1 MSENK
6 KKTAL
11 ALAIFATFW
20 FVAGGLCGFFVA
32 KGMYDQPI
40 VESVT
45 RDTTTT
51 IDTIP
56 DIAPEPKD
64 STPVRTII
72 RWLPMKQP
80 KKSGA
85 DKESVDNPYPAST
98 DTISQ
103 WQYFGISE
111 QLTEHPQDS
120 ALVEIPI
127 TSKHYSSEQYDA
139 WISGYEASLDSIN
152 VYSKETLITE
162 RVVVSKPPNRL
173 SLDVEAGADYMTQ
186 AKDMATFAFGDL
198 TYKIRDSRFA
208 IGLRGG
214 VVKMPTDKSQMFV
227 GGVVKLKI
235 F

>member
-6 KKTAL
+6 KKTSLLL
-11 ALAIFATFW
+11 ALFATFW
-20 FVAGGLCGFFVA
+20 FVVGGVCGFFAA
-32 KGMYDQPI
+32 KGIYDQPLE
-40 VESVT
+40 ESVT
-45 RDTTTT
+45 RDTTTS

-72 RWLPMKQP
+72 RWLPMKLP
-80 KKSGA
+80 KASGSTHE
-85 DKESVDNPYPAST
+85 DGVKEVNFLQT
-98 DTISQ
+98 DTVT
-103 WQYFGISE
+103 QYFGII
-111 QLTEHPQDS
+111 EHPQDS

-127 TSKHYSSEQYDA
+127 TSKHYQSPEYDA
-139 WISGYEASLDSIN
+139 WVSGYEASLDSIK
-152 VYSKETLITE
+152 VYQKETLITE

-173 SLDVEAGADYMTQ
+173 SLDVEAGADYLTTQ
-186 AKDMATFAFGDL
+186 KDMATFAFGDL

-214 VVKMPTDKSQMFV
+214 IIKPPADKAELFV
-227 GGVVKLKI
+227 GGVIKLRI

>member
-1 MSENK
+1 MS
-6 KKTAL
+6 KKTSLAL
-11 ALAIFATFW
+11 ALFATFW
-20 FVAGGLCGFFVA
+20 FVVGGVCGFFAA
-32 KGMYDQPI
+32 KGIYDQPLE
-40 VESVT
+40 ESVT

-56 DIAPEPKD
+56 DIAPTPKD
-64 STPVRTII
+64 STPVRTVI
-72 RWLPMKQP
+72 RWLPMKLP
-80 KKSGA
+80 KKSGT
-85 DKESVDNPYPAST
+85 KESVDNPYPAST

-103 WQYFGISE
+103 WQLFGNSE
-111 QLTEHPQDS
+111 HSQDS

-139 WISGYEASLDSIN
+139 WISGYEASLDSIK

-198 TYKIRDSRFA
+198 TYRIKDSRFA

-214 VVKMPTDKSQMFV
+214 IVKMPTDKAEPFV
-227 GGVVKLKI
+227 GGGVKLKI

>member
-1 MSENK
+1 MS
-6 KKTAL
+6 KKTSLLL
-11 ALAIFATFW
+11 ALFALLW
-20 FVAGGLCGFFVA
+20 FIVGGLCGFFVG
-32 KGMYDQPI
+32 KGIYDQPLE
-40 VESVT
+40 ESVT

-72 RWLPMKQP
+72 RWLPMKLP

-103 WQYFGISE
+103 WQLFGNS
-111 QLTEHPQDS
+111 EHPQDS

-139 WISGYEASLDSIN
+139 WISGYEASLDSIK
-152 VYSKETLITE
+152 VYQKETLITE
-162 RVVVSKPPNRL
+162 RIVTSKPPNRL
-173 SLDVEAGADYMTQ
+173 SLDVEAGANYLTAQ
-186 AKDMATFAFGDL
+186 KDMSTFAFGDL

-214 VVKMPTDKSQMFV
+214 IVKMPTDKAEPFV
-227 GGVVKLKI
+227 GAVVKLKV

>member
-1 MSENK
+1 MDKK

-11 ALAIFATFW
+11 ALALFATFW
-20 FVAGGLCGFFVA
+20 FIVGGVCGFFMA
-32 KGMYDQPI
+32 KGIYDQPI

-51 IDTIP
+51 IDTVS

-64 STPVRTII
+64 STPVRTVI
-72 RWLPMKQP
+72 RWLPMKLP

-85 DKESVDNPYPAST
+85 DKEGVDNPYPAST

-103 WQYFGISE
+103 WQLFGNSE
-111 QLTEHPQDS
+111 QPQDS

-139 WISGYEASLDSIN
+139 WISGYEASLDSIK

-173 SLDVEAGADYMTQ
+173 SLDIEAGADYLTAQ
-186 AKDMATFAFGDL
+186 KDMATFAFGDL

-208 IGLRGG
+208 VGLRGG
-214 VVKMPTDKSQMFV
+214 IVKMPTDKSQMFV
-227 GGVVKLKI
+227 GGVIKLRI

>member
-1 MSENK
+1 MDKK

-20 FVAGGLCGFFVA
+20 FVVGGVCGFFVG
-32 KGMYDQPI
+32 KGMYDHPLQ
-40 VESVT
+40 ESVA

-51 IDTIP
+51 IDTVS

-72 RWLPMKQP
+72 RWLPMKLP
-80 KKSGA
+80 KKSGT
-85 DKESVDNPYPAST
+85 KESVDNPYPAST
-98 DTISQ
+98 DTITK
-103 WQYFGISE
+103 WQYFGFTE
-111 QLTEHPQDS
+111 QLQQHPQDS

-127 TSKHYSSEQYDA
+127 TSKHYHGENYDA
-139 WISGYEASLDSIN
+139 YVSGYEASLDSIK
-152 VYSKETLITE
+152 VYQKETVITE
-162 RVVVSKPPNRL
+162 TITRMKPPNRL
-173 SLDVEAGADYMTQ
+173 SLDIEAGADYLTTQ
-186 AKDMATFAFGDL
+186 KDMATFAFGDL

-227 GGVVKLKI
+227 GGVVKLRI

>member
-1 MSENK
+1 MDNK
-6 KKTAL
+6 KKTSLLL
-11 ALAIFATFW
+11 ALFAALW
-20 FVAGGLCGFFVA
+20 FVLGGVCGFFVA
-32 KGMYDQPI
+32 KGIYDQPI
-40 VESVT
+40 VESVS

-72 RWLPMKQP
+72 RWLPMKLP

-111 QLTEHPQDS
+111 QLPQHPQDS

-127 TSKHYSSEQYDA
+127 TSKHYHGENYDA
-139 WISGYEASLDSIN
+139 YVSGYEASLDSIK
-152 VYSKETLITE
+152 VYSKETVITE
-162 RVVVSKPPNRL
+162 TITRMKPPNRL

-198 TYKIRDSRFA
+198 TYRIKDSRFA
-208 IGLRGG
+208 VGLRGG
-214 VVKMPTDKSQMFV
+214 IIKPPIDKAEPFV
-227 GGVVKLKI
+227 GAVVKLKI

>member
-1 MSENK
+1 MDK
-6 KKTAL
+6 KKKICL
-11 ALAIFATFW
+11 LLAILSLFW
-20 FVAGGLCGFFVA
+20 FITGNVSGYFIGKA
-32 KGMYDQPI
+32 KYDKPI
-40 VESVT
+40 IESVE

-56 DIAPEPKD
+56 DIAPTPKD
-64 STPVRTII
+64 STPVRTVI
-72 RWLPMKQP
+72 RWLPMKLP
-80 KKSGA
+80 KASGT
-85 DKESVDNPYPAST
+85 KESVDNPYPAST

-103 WQYFGISE
+103 WQLFGNS
-111 QLTEHPQDS
+111 EHPQDS

-139 WISGYEASLDSIN
+139 WISGYEASLDSIK

-162 RVVVSKPPNRL
+162 RIVTSKPPNRL

-214 VVKMPTDKSQMFV
+214 VVKMPTDKAEPFV

>member
-20 FVAGGLCGFFVA
+20 FVVGGVCGFFMA

-45 RDTTTT
+45 RDTVTLH
-51 IDTIP
+51 DTI
-56 DIAPEPKD
+56 IQYAPKPVSVEK
-64 STPVRTII
+64 VRTEYK
-72 RWLPMKQP
+72 WLP
-80 KKSGA
+80 
-85 DKESVDNPYPAST
+85 VVRT
-98 DTISQ
+98 DTVTRTDYIA
-103 WQYFGISE
+103 YHD
-111 QLTEHPQDS
+111 T
-120 ALVEIPI
+120 ALVEVPI
-127 TSKHYSSEQYDA
+127 TSKHYHGENYDA
-139 WISGYEASLDSIN
+139 YVSGFDVNIDSIF
-152 VYSKETLITE
+152 VYNETQVITE
-162 RVVVSKPPNRL
+162 TITRMKPPNRL

-198 TYKIRDSRFA
+198 TYRIKDSRFA

-214 VVKMPTDKSQMFV
+214 VIKPPADKAEPFV
-227 GGVVKLKI
+227 GGVVKLRI